1 MELVRLTRQSAAF
14 ELPLA
19 PSFPLAGMESV
30 GVIEL
35 EPPLALSIS
44 VVQTEMMEVFESEL

>member
-1 MELVRLTRQSAAF
+1 MAF

-30 GVIEL
+30 VMVGF